1 MATLLLRLAA
11 PLQSWG
17 IDSKYETRDTGKEP
31 SKSGVVGLL
40 AAALGYR
47 WDVDLK
53 FLNSLNE
60 LFFGVRVDQE
70 GELLR
75 DYHIAWVKGEDH
87 PNVTHRY
94 YLSDAVF
101 LVGLESPDR
110 AYLEK
115 LEYALRHPVFPLFL
129 GRRSCPPSMPL
140 VLGIRE
146 TDLMSAL
153 RDEPWQAADW
163 KQTQIRKALQ
173 RKTMRRP
180 VSLRLVTDSLPRETG
195 GGIIRD
201 LPVTFNP
208 AHRKFG
214 WRRAV
219 VRQNVLIDI
228 SPMEVST
235 VRETEHDPMAE
246 LRGGD

>member
-17 IDSKYETRDTGKEP
+17 TASKYETRDTGREP

-47 WDVDLK
+47 RDADLT
-53 FLNSLNE
+53 SLSA
-60 LFFGVRVDQE
+60 LLFGVRVDQE

-75 DYHIAWVKGEDH
+75 DYHIAWVKDEKA

-129 GRRSCPPSMPL
+129 GRRSCPPSVPL

-146 TDLMSAL
+146 PDLLSAL

-163 KQTQIRKALQ
+163 KQTQIRKTL
-173 RKTMRRP
+173 RRP
-180 VSLRLVTDSLPRETG
+180 VSLRLITDALPGETG

-219 VRQNVLIDI
+219 VRKNVPIGIL
-228 SPMEVST
+228 PMAAST
-235 VRETEHDPMAE
+235 VQETLHDPMAE
-246 LRGGD
+246 LRGGG